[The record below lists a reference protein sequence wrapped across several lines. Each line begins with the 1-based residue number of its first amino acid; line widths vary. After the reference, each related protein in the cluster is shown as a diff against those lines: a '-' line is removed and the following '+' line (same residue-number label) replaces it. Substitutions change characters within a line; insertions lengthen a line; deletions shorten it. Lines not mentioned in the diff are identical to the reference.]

1 MFLHL
6 FEFSWLAWIT
16 KHGYTKWEFIV
27 AEEGGAQ
34 SHMEAVTLTIMVLL
48 NVYHLPHAEEHFLF
62 SLVQRSKAKLYGSLI
77 IPETLACFCFSF
89 F

>member
-16 KHGYTKWEFIV
+16 EHGYTKWEFIV

-34 SHMEAVTLTIMVLL
+34 AHMEAVTSTVMVLL
-48 NVYHLPHAEEHFLF
+48 NVYHLPPCRGTF
-62 SLVQRSKAKLYGSLI
+62 SV
-77 IPETLACFCFSF
+77 FFSTKE
-89 F
+89 